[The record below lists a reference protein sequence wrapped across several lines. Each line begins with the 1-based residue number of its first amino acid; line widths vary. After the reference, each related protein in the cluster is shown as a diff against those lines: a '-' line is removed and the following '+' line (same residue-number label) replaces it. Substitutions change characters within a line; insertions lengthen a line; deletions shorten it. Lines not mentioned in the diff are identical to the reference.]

1 MNTRYPMAV
10 IKEKLFA
17 RRDEVTDFAI
27 GARQLALPE
36 ELNQWIHRN
45 ASLALQPA
53 SPMDKA
59 AFDKAA
65 VSFLVEEYGIDPDDI
80 GIVATTG
87 GRNAMSAFV
96 ACVIGMGDDVM
107 VTEPGY
113 PAFARLASQRGANV
127 HSVKLNPELYFA
139 PDFSTLAGAEARD
152 LKAVFLNYPNNPT
165 GAVFSDAVRN
175 QLFDAVADTET
186 IIFNDAIYG
195 PLSYESPARSLL
207 NEDLSR
213 LPGIE
218 VLELHSLTKLYPLG
232 PLAMSFLAG
241 SSRLVDE
248 ISNYSEYAWSPPS
261 ALQVQTT
268 TRCLGDASGRAQMRD
283 FFARQLQGLRE
294 TLLDVGFEPFPT
306 PGGIYV
312 LCKSPAQLAGQPVD
326 SAEEMA
332 VRLMD
337 EYDLAVVPWDVGQ
350 DSYLRFTALYR
361 PEDLE
366 RLAALAERLRLDPHQ
381 Y

>member
-1 MNTRYPMAV
+1 
-10 IKEKLFA
+10 
-17 RRDEVTDFAI
+17 
-27 GARQLALPE
+27 
-36 ELNQWIHRN
+36 
-45 ASLALQPA
+45 
-53 SPMDKA
+53 
-59 AFDKAA
+59 
-65 VSFLVEEYGIDPDDI
+65 
-80 GIVATTG
+80 
-87 GRNAMSAFV
+87 
-96 ACVIGMGDDVM
+96 M

-195 PLSYESPARSLL
+195 PLVYESPARSLL

-261 ALQVQTT
+261 ALQMQAT
-268 TRCLGDASGRAQMRD
+268 TRCLGDAAGRAQMRD